1 MSKVIA
7 LVDDDLNIRSTLSL
21 FLEAEGYTVRAYRD
35 GVEAYD
41 GIYRQPPAL
50 ALVDIKMPRMDGME
64 LLEKV
69 KASRPVPF
77 MFLTSKDD
85 ELDELI
91 GLRQGADDFIRKP
104 FSQRLVLE
112 RIRAVL
118 RRHSTLLEDER
129 DQKEP
134 VINQGELLLDPSR
147 HLCSW
152 KEKSVDLTVT
162 EFLILKLLA
171 RHPGHVKTREIM
183 IDQVWGHDIY
193 VDDRSIDSH
202 VKRIRKKFKNVDET
216 FANIE
221 TLYGL
226 GYRYRNL

>member
-1 MSKVIA
+1 MSEVIT
-7 LVDDDLNIRSTLSL
+7 LVDDDRNILSSL
-21 FLEAEGYTVRAYRD
+21 SMFLETEGYTVRTYSD
-35 GVEAYD
+35 GVEAYE

-69 KASRPVPF
+69 KAGRPIPF
-77 MFLTSKDD
+77 MFLTSKDN
-85 ELDELI
+85 ETDELI

-112 RIRAVL
+112 HIRAVL
-118 RRHSTLLEDER
+118 RRHSIKRDDESG
-129 DQKEP
+129 QKEP
-134 VINQGELLLDPSR
+134 VIRHGELLMDPSR

-152 KEKSVDLTVT
+152 KDRAVDLTVT
-162 EFLILKLLA
+162 EFLVLQSLA
-171 RHPGHVKTREIM
+171 RHPGHVKTRENLL
-183 IDQVWGHDIY
+183 DQVWGHDIY
-193 VDDRSIDSH
+193 VEDRSVDSH
-202 VKRIRKKFKNVDET
+202 VKRIRRKFRNVDNT

-226 GYRYRNL
+226 GYRYRKS

>member
-7 LVDDDLNIRSTLSL
+7 LVDDDRNIRSTLSL

-41 GIYRQPPAL
+41 SIYRQPPAL
-50 ALVDIKMPRMDGME
+50 ALVDIKIPRMDGLE

-69 KASRPVPF
+69 KASCPVPF

-85 ELDELI
+85 ETDELI

-118 RRHSTLLEDER
+118 RRHSTWLEDER
-129 DQKEP
+129 DQKELA
-134 VINQGELLLDPSR
+134 INQGELCLDPSR
-147 HLCSW
+147 HLCRW
-152 KEKSVDLTVT
+152 KDRSVDLTVT

-183 IDQVWGHDIY
+183 IDQLWGHDIY
-193 VDDRSIDSH
+193 VEDRSVDSH

>member
-134 VINQGELLLDPSR
+134 VINQGDLLLDPSR

-226 GYRYRNL
+226 GYRYRQS

>member
-1 MSKVIA
+1 MCLKVLI
-7 LVDDDLNIRSTLSL
+7 LKI
-21 FLEAEGYTVRAYRD
+21 
-35 GVEAYD
+35 
-41 GIYRQPPAL
+41 I
-50 ALVDIKMPRMDGME
+50 E

-69 KASRPVPF
+69 KASCPVPF

-85 ELDELI
+85 ETDELI

-118 RRHSTLLEDER
+118 RRHSTWLEDER

-171 RHPGHVKTREIM
+171 RHPGHVKTKGRPEGTKSRRGDPPAKSRGPCQIPRTACQ
-183 IDQVWGHDIY
+183 ISHD
-193 VDDRSIDSH
+193 
-202 VKRIRKKFKNVDET
+202 
-216 FANIE
+216 
-221 TLYGL
+221 
-226 GYRYRNL
+226 

>member
-193 VDDRSIDSH
+193 VEDRSIDSH

-226 GYRYRNL
+226 GYRYRQS